1 MTTPL
6 VETHTAGLT
15 DVPLLRRLV
24 EHAIPLDNEYAYTSD
39 ARSTLTGVL
48 LPARGQVT
56 VIARGGQAP
65 VIGQIKLRYDEP
77 NAHVVYIAPGPEC
90 GADDTVWLHA
100 LDAMTREAGKLQAHN
115 LVAEVEEK
123 SPLFEILRTAGYAV
137 YSRQHLWQRRG
148 MYSAMPSR
156 FKLHEE
162 MQDDLMGVQALMG
175 ACIPRLVMPFAVP
188 PGDMPRLVYRENHQ
202 VMAYVAYSTGK
213 RGIYLLAYVHPD
225 VIPDASHIL
234 DAALQMIAPASSN
247 IPITFCIRRFQDWM
261 SAPMERLGFAPGP
274 QQALMVKHVA
284 AGVRQTP
291 FEALAEKLGRVNAR
305 ASIPKHFNAILMP
318 HPPVIGRSFPND

>member
-15 DVPLLRRLV
+15 DLPLLRRLV
-24 EHAIPLDNEYAYTSD
+24 DQSVTLDNESAYTND

-56 VIARGGQAP
+56 GIARGGQTP
-65 VIGQIKLRYDEP
+65 VVGQIKLRYDEP
-77 NAHVVYIAPGPEC
+77 NAHVVYVAPGPERDT
-90 GADDTVWLHA
+90 DDTVWLHA
-100 LDAMTREAGKLQAHN
+100 LDAMAREAGKLHAHN
-115 LVAEVEEK
+115 LVAEVEEN
-123 SPLFEILRTAGYAV
+123 SPLFEILRSAGFAV
-137 YSRQHLWQRRG
+137 YARQQLWQRRG

-162 MQDDLMGVQALMG
+162 TQEDLMGVQGLM
-175 ACIPRLVMPFAVP
+175 ASCVPRLVMPFAVP

-213 RGIYLLAYVHPD
+213 RGIYILAYMHND

-247 IPITFCIRRFQDWM
+247 TPITFCVRRFQDWM
-261 SAPMERLGFAPGP
+261 STPMERLGLTPGP
-274 QQALMVKHVA
+274 QQALMVKHIA
-284 AGVRQTP
+284 AGVRQAQ
-291 FEALAEKLGRVNAR
+291 FEALTEKLSRVNAR
-305 ASIPKHFNAILMP
+305 PSTTKRINTILMP
-318 HPPVIGRSFPND
+318 